1 MPLRTGWPA
10 VGSAPASAGAPL
22 LRNRLLAGLA
32 HGDLDALR
40 PHLTPVWLVGD
51 QTLFGPGETIEHV
64 YFVEQGVL
72 SLVANTGAGDM
83 GIEVGMIGPEGLA
96 GVACLISDRPIAF
109 HHTRVQMPGSAL
121 RIPVACF
128 RDLLDSVPAL
138 RERCLR
144 YLDAFVI
151 QISQTGACSGRH
163 HLSERCACWLLA
175 ACDRADGH
183 EMPLTH
189 ETLSAALGV
198 RRSGITAAVGVL
210 QDAGLI
216 RSGRGKTVVLDHAG
230 LEQAAC
236 GCYRLIRN
244 EFDRLLTCP

>member
-1 MPLRTGWPA
+1 MPISTAWPTVA
-10 VGSAPASAGAPL
+10 SAPASAGAPP
-22 LRNRLLAGLA
+22 LRNRLLSALA
-32 HGDLDALR
+32 QGDLDALR
-40 PHLTPVWLVGD
+40 PHLTPVRLVGG

-109 HHTRVQMPGSAL
+109 HHTRVQIPGSAL
-121 RIPVACF
+121 RVPVACF

-151 QISQTGACSGRH
+151 QISQTGACNGRH
-163 HLSERCACWLLA
+163 HLPERCACWLLT
-175 ACDRADGH
+175 ACDRAEGH
-183 EMPLTH
+183 VLPLTH
-189 ETLSAALGV
+189 ETLSVALGV
-198 RRSGITAAVGVL
+198 RRSGITAVVGAL
-210 QDAGLI
+210 QDAGII

-230 LEQAAC
+230 LERAAC

-244 EFDRLLTCP
+244 QFDRLLTCP

>member
-1 MPLRTGWPA
+1 MPIRTAWPTVA
-10 VGSAPASAGAPL
+10 SAPASAGAPP
-22 LRNRLLAGLA
+22 LRNRLLSALA
-32 HGDLDALR
+32 QGDLDALR
-40 PHLTPVWLVGD
+40 PHLTPVRLVGG

-64 YFVEQGVL
+64 YFVEQGML
-72 SLVANTGAGDM
+72 SLMANTGVDDM

-128 RDLLDSVPAL
+128 RGLLDSVPAL

-163 HLSERCACWLLA
+163 HLPERCACWLLA
-175 ACDRADGH
+175 ACDRSEDH

-189 ETLSAALGV
+189 DTLSAALGV
-198 RRSGITAAVGVL
+198 RRSGITAAVGAL

-216 RSGRGKTVVLDHAG
+216 RSGMGKTVVLDHAG
-230 LEQAAC
+230 LERAAC

-244 EFDRLLTCP
+244 QFERLLACP

>member
-1 MPLRTGWPA
+1 MRE
-10 VGSAPASAGAPL
+10 APALTGAL
-22 LRNRLLAGLA
+22 LPRNRLLTALA
-32 HGDLDALR
+32 QDDFDNLR
-40 PHLTPVWLVGD
+40 PHLTLVGLVGG
-51 QTLFGPGETIEHV
+51 QTLFGPGEAIEHV
-64 YFVEQGVL
+64 YFVEQGVV
-72 SLVANTGAGDM
+72 SLVADTGANDV
-83 GIEVGMIGPEGLA
+83 GIEVGMIGPEGMA

-198 RRSGITAAVGVL
+198 RRSGITAAIGAL

-244 EFDRLLTCP
+244 QFDRLLACP